1 MSTETV
7 QMEGN
12 ITGSEAPQ
20 EEVKTEGRPE
30 WLPEKFKSPEDMAKA
45 YGELEKQFTKSRQEE
60 TPQEDTETNLE
71 VKDATTEDAK
81 EAVESVG
88 LDFESMSNEYNEKGE
103 LSEETYGLLESKGI
117 PKNIVDAYIDGQQSL
132 ANNVKNDIF
141 SSVGGEENYKQMTDW
156 AADNMTQDQ
165 KDAFN
170 GAVNSGNVEQ
180 AKLAV
185 DALNSRYKSTV
196 GTEPN
201 LVGGR
206 PSESVDKYDS
216 WAQVTADMKDSK
228 YSKDPAYRAQVEKKL
243 GRSSLT

>member
-1 MSTETV
+1 MSTETI

-20 EEVKTEGRPE
+20 EEVAQERPE

-60 TPQEDTETNLE
+60 TPVEETESTP
-71 VKDATTEDAK
+71 TEEAK

-88 LDFESMSNEYNEKGE
+88 LNFDAM
-103 LSEETYGLLESKGI
+103 SEEYMENGQLSSDTYAELESKGI
-117 PKNIVDAYIDGQQSL
+117 PKNIVDAYIQGQQSI
-132 ANNVKNDIF
+132 ANNVKGDIF
-141 SSVGGEENYKQMTDW
+141 NSVGGEENYTQMTEW
-156 AADNMTQDQ
+156 AADNMNQAE

-170 GAVNSGNVEQ
+170 LAVNSGDMAQ

-185 DALNSRYKSTV
+185 EALNARYKNMV
-196 GTEPN
+196 GVEPN

-206 PSESVDKYDS
+206 PSESVDTYQS
-216 WAQVTADMKDSK
+216 WAQVTTDMKNPA
-228 YSKDPAYRAQVEKKL
+228 YSKDPAFRATVEKKL
-243 GRSSLT
+243 GRSKLS